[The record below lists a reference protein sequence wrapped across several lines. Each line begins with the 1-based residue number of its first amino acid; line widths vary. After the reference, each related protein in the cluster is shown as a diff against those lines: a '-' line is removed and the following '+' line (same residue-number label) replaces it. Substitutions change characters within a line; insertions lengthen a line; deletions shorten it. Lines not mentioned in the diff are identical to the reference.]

1 MLILG
6 ENGKVL
12 ILDQAGEFVS
22 TVSKQNVFFTTI
34 GIANDKLLLGTDR
47 GTIAVYHLASL
58 SFVSEIP
65 Y

>member
-1 MLILG
+1 MILS

-12 ILDQAGEFVS
+12 ILDQVGEFVS
-22 TVSKQNVFFTTI
+22 TVFKEGTFFTTI
-34 GIANDKLLLGTDR
+34 GIANDKLLLGTER
-47 GTIAVYHLASL
+47 GQIHVYHLASL